1 MQKYLKN
8 PPMSETRYELTGM
21 PELLEKQH
29 GYLQPGKKIIRLR
42 LIDPDE

>member
-1 MQKYLKN
+1 MQKELKN
-8 PPMSETRYELTGM
+8 LPLSEARCELTGM
-21 PELLEKQH
+21 LELLEKQH